1 MPTVDSRR
9 HDPAPGGSDVRSAML
24 ATPASLL
31 AAVLLLLAGSAS
43 PASAQEAGGGDELWS
58 LYDSVRVEG
67 LDSRKFD
74 HGEYWSAVLPVLEGT
89 ADLSA
94 KPVGESAEG
103 RTIRSVRFGSGET
116 SVLLWSQMHG
126 DESTATMALADIFR
140 LFAAHPDHP
149 VVRTIAE
156 GTTLHFVPMLNPDG
170 AERFQRRNAQGVDI
184 NRDARRQATPEGRL
198 LARMQERLEPDFG
211 FNLHDQ
217 NARTRVEDTGRGVA
231 IALLAPAFNEAG
243 DVNEVR
249 GRAMRLAGV
258 IRRSVEPFVGGHVAR
273 YDAGFNPRAF
283 GDLMTKWG
291 TSTVL
296 VESGGWRDDPRK
308 QYLRRVNFV
317 GLLRALESIATG
329 SWADVS
335 RAPYEDL
342 PENGRWVEDL
352 LVLDGTLALPGLPPL
367 EAGLL
372 LRYEDPL
379 ARTGARVVDI
389 GDMGEAEARDTVHLD
404 GAWIVPDEAMLE
416 RRAGSVQIQPGAPAA
431 FTVARDRRGER
442 PGAPRGGRRTAV
454 VVSAAPVRASRPRA
468 RDSSGLRPPPPL
480 RAGRRGRWDRRRRH
494 PARLPRHRSSIG

>member
-1 MPTVDSRR
+1 MMTVDPRR
-9 HDPAPGGSDVRSAML
+9 HGRAPDGPDVRR
-24 ATPASLL
+24 TIPARLVSLM
-31 AAVLLLLAGSAS
+31 AASLLLLAGGAATA
-43 PASAQEAGGGDELWS
+43 PAQEAAGGSDELWAMH
-58 LYDSVRVEG
+58 DSVRVPE
-67 LDSRKFD
+67 LDSRKFG
-74 HGEYWSAVLPVLEGT
+74 HREYWSAVLPVLEST
-89 ADLSA
+89 SDLSVE
-94 KPVGESAEG
+94 PVGESAEG

-126 DESTATMALADIFR
+126 DEATATMALADIFR
-140 LFAAHPDHP
+140 LFAEHPDHP

-156 GTTLHFVPMLNPDG
+156 GTSLHFVPMLNPDG

-184 NRDARRQATPEGRL
+184 NRDARQQATPEGRL
-198 LARMQERLEPDFG
+198 LAGMQERLDPDFG

-217 NARTRVEDTGRGVA
+217 NARTRVEGTGRGVA

-243 DVNEVR
+243 DVNDVR
-249 GRAMRLAGV
+249 DRAMRLAGV

-296 VESGGWRDDPRK
+296 VESGGWRDDPQK

-317 GLLRALESIATG
+317 GLLRALESISTG

-335 RAPYEDL
+335 RAPYRQL
-342 PENGRWVEDL
+342 PENGRWVEDV
-352 LVLDGTLALPGLPPL
+352 LVLGGTLALPDLPPL

-404 GAWIVPDEAMLE
+404 GAWIVPDETMLE

-431 FTVARDRRGER
+431 FTVARDRRAER
-442 PGAPRGGRRTAV
+442 PVWVFRGRGEPPEALGEADGRR
-454 VVSAAPVRASRPRA
+454 
-468 RDSSGLRPPPPL
+468 
-480 RAGRRGRWDRRRRH
+480 
-494 PARLPRHRSSIG
+494 

>member
-1 MPTVDSRR
+1 MTTDASNR
-9 HDPAPGGSDVRSAML
+9 DPGHSAGGSIPAVVSAL
-24 ATPASLL
+24 AVSLVA
-31 AAVLLLLAGSAS
+31 AAVLVAA
-43 PASAQEAGGGDELWS
+43 PPPVSAQEPPAGDDELWS
-58 LYDSVRVEG
+58 LHDSVEAPG
-67 LDSRKFD
+67 LESRKFGPD
-74 HGEYWSAVLPVLEGT
+74 EYWGAVLPVVEGST
-89 ADLSA
+89 NLSVE
-94 KPVGESAEG
+94 PVGESAEG

-140 LFAAHPDHP
+140 FFAGHPDHP

-156 GTTLHFVPMLNPDG
+156 GATLHFVPMLNPDG

-184 NRDARRQATPEGRL
+184 NRDARQQATPEGRL
-198 LARMQERLEPDFG
+198 LAGMQERMQPDFG

-217 NARTRVEDTGRGVA
+217 SARTRVEDTGRGVA
-231 IALLAPAFNEAG
+231 IALLAPEYNEAG
-243 DVNEVR
+243 DVNDVR

-258 IRRSVEPFVGGHVAR
+258 IRRAVEPFVGGHVAR
-273 YDAGFNPRAF
+273 YDADFNPRAF

-296 VESGGWRDDPRK
+296 VESGGWRDDPQK

-335 RAPYEDL
+335 RDPYEEL

-352 LVLDGTLALPGLPPL
+352 MVLGGTLALPDLPPL

-372 LRYEDPL
+372 IRYEDPL
-379 ARTGARVVDI
+379 ERTGARVVDI

-404 GAWIVPDEAMLE
+404 GAWIIPDESMLR
-416 RRAGSVQIQPGAPAA
+416 RRAGAVQIQPDVRAS
-431 FTVARDRRGER
+431 FTVARDREGERTVWVFRGRGE
-442 PGAPRGGRRTAV
+442 PPASLDGADG
-454 VVSAAPVRASRPRA
+454 SR
-468 RDSSGLRPPPPL
+468 
-480 RAGRRGRWDRRRRH
+480 
-494 PARLPRHRSSIG
+494 